1 MKKMREYDLHG
12 KRLKEA
18 EDLFYEILNA
28 VRLQG
33 KAQEVNFITGSG
45 VIQERFKVM
54 AAEQDLNAYIPLA
67 NRGCIVV
74 EFE

>member
-1 MKKMREYDLHG
+1 MHG

-18 EDLFYEILNA
+18 EDLFYAILDET
-28 VRLQG
+28 RLKKG
-33 KAQEVNFITGSG
+33 EQEVLFITGSG
-45 VIQERFKVM
+45 AIRDMLQRLAREQE
-54 AAEQDLNAYIPLA
+54 LNAYVPMS

>member
-1 MKKMREYDLHG
+1 MKMKSYDLHG

-18 EDLFYEILNA
+18 EDLFYEILNE
-28 VRLQG
+28 VRMKREPL
-33 KAQEVNFITGSG
+33 EVNFITGTG
-45 VIQERFKVM
+45 VIQNRYKEM
-54 AAEQDLNAYIPLA
+54 AAEQDLNAHIPMA